1 MRPID
6 YFDRG
11 AAVMP
16 GRLAFTGG
24 GGRYTYAQAQARSAA
39 IAGALHEAGL
49 QLGDACAVYSPNDT
63 RAMLSV
69 FGAIRAG
76 GAWVP
81 VSVRNAL
88 PANAA
93 YLTYVHTRWLFYHS
107 SIADQI
113 PTLKQALPELRAAI
127 CIDAPATAPD
137 SLEALIASSSGAE
150 CPDWSDHYGNPDH
163 PLSLWPTGGT
173 TGPSKGVRITNRAW
187 STMIELGLKYWDS
200 GEPPVH
206 LAVAPITHAAGGLVM
221 VLSGLSA
228 THVILPEFDA
238 LTVLRTI
245 EAERVTHLFL
255 PPTAYYAMLDHPR
268 VDEFDY
274 SSLKRLL
281 IAAAPVSPDKFKAGV
296 ETFGPCLCQ
305 CYGQAEAPMLIS
317 WLAPQVVAAAV
328 AGDHPERLK
337 SCGTPTSA
345 CKVGIM
351 ADDGMLLAPGE
362 RGEIVVR
369 GPLVTPGYFERPEA
383 TAEVRTFGWHH
394 TGDVGYQDRDGY
406 LYIVDRK
413 KDMIITGGFN
423 VYAAEVEAPILALPG
438 VTECAVIGIPD
449 PKWGEMVKAVVVAKP
464 GVTLREEE
472 VIAHCKAMLGGVKAP
487 KSVEFWDAIP
497 KTAVGKTDKKQIR
510 ARFWAGSDRAVN

>member
-11 AAVMP
+11 AAAMP
-16 GRLAFTGG
+16 DRLAFTGG
-24 GGRYTYAQAQARSAA
+24 GGRYTYAEAQQRSKA
-39 IAGALHEAGL
+39 IAGALHKAGL
-49 QLGDACAVYSPNDT
+49 ELGDACAIYSPNDT
-63 RAMLSV
+63 RAMICV

-93 YLTYVHTRWLFYHS
+93 YLAYVRTRWVFYHS
-107 SIADQI
+107 SVADQI
-113 PTLKQALPELRAAI
+113 PTLRKELPELRGAF
-127 CIDAPATAPD
+127 CIDAPASQAD
-137 SLEALIASSSGAE
+137 SLEALLAAAGGAE
-150 CPDWSDHYGNPDH
+150 CPDWCDHYCNPDH

-187 STMIELGLKYWDS
+187 STMIELGLKYWDI

-221 VLSGLSA
+221 VLAGHSA

-238 LTVLRTI
+238 LKVLQTI
-245 EAERVTHLFL
+245 QEERVTHIFL

-268 VDEFDY
+268 VNEFDY
-274 SSLKRLL
+274 SSLKMLL

-296 ETFGPCLCQ
+296 KTFGPCICQ
-305 CYGQAEAPMLIS
+305 CYGQAEAPMLVS
-317 WLAPQVVAAAV
+317 WLSPEIVAAAV

-337 SCGTPTSA
+337 SCGAPTSA

-351 ADDGMLLAPGE
+351 ADDGTIVPTGE

-394 TGDVGYQDRDGY
+394 TGDVGYQDEDGY

-423 VYAAEVEAPILALPG
+423 VYAAEVEAPILALDA
-438 VTECAVIGIPD
+438 VTECAVIGVPD
-449 PKWGEMVKAVVVAKP
+449 PKWGEMVKAVVVTKP
-464 GVTLREEE
+464 GATITADE
-472 VIAHCKAMLGGVKAP
+472 VIDHCKTQLGGVKAP

-497 KTAVGKTDKKQIR
+497 KTAAGKTDKKVIR
-510 ARFWAGSDRAVN
+510 ARFWEGKDRAVN